1 MVQDCQGVN
10 FYSWI
15 DKKMPAIKLFQ
26 IIQKTNEDIIFNY
39 VQNPDYNNDITE
51 DILGGLSSRL
61 GDMNYSVNKVDD
73 IKRNLKT
80 QKFKNIINEVV

>member
-1 MVQDCQGVN
+1 MYKRQ
-10 FYSWI
+10 
-15 DKKMPAIKLFQ
+15 
-26 IIQKTNEDIIFNY
+26 IFNY
-39 VQNPDYNNDITE
+39 VQNPDHSNDITE

>member
-1 MVQDCQGVN
+1 MCIRD
-10 FYSWI
+10 S
-15 DKKMPAIKLFQ
+15 
-26 IIQKTNEDIIFNY
+26 
-39 VQNPDYNNDITE
+39 NNDITE

-61 GDMNYSVNKVDD
+61 GNMNYSVNKVDD